1 MIKQQRGRHA
11 PISEMANVQNL
22 GIISDEGNWYTSSL
36 FVGIR
41 HDRLHFPQRKVICL
55 WGIVDVKKGAQR
67 AASDYF

>member
-22 GIISDEGNWYTSSL
+22 GIISDDGSWF

-41 HDRLHFPQRKVICL
+41 HGRLHFPQRKVICL
-55 WGIVDVKKGAQR
+55 WGIVDVKKGAQC